1 MTLVHSST
9 EHLRSGRYSRLTKGA
24 RTQLTRRRTF
34 AKRSAPNSRAVRDP
48 RRELGTGCSSVGA
61 VVVHLP
67 QPGRPQPGGRRGA
80 RWSGRASR
88 GGLGGA
94 SSLRPRV
101 GSGSVKITDAGL
113 DMRRG
118 EPAGACEIGNHRL
131 PASVPRDARG
141 QAMRPT
147 SSLTNPTGA
156 GASAGGGGGARG
168 DVGGDGLLSPVGWK
182 QSSMYSRARGS
193 SSAKSSSNGSGTRE
207 RSRPS
212 SAANN

>member
-1 MTLVHSST
+1 M
-9 EHLRSGRYSRLTKGA
+9 RSIFSWLFFGRLTKGA
-24 RTQLTRRRTF
+24 RTQLTRHRTF

-147 SSLTNPTGA
+147 SSLTNLAGA
-156 GASAGGGGGARG
+156 GASAGGGARG
-168 DVGGDGLLSPVGWK
+168 DVGGDGLLSLWARSSRRRRRCTAGRVARPPRRAPPTDVG
-182 QSSMYSRARGS
+182 G
-193 SSAKSSSNGSGTRE
+193 GVTTDE
-207 RSRPS
+207 P
-212 SAANN
+212 